1 VETLAPPKTTVRSG
15 VDGLLESPWPLA
27 GKRVG
32 LITNASGVTASG
44 VPTWRALRGAANV
57 RLVRLFGPEHGLLG
71 GAVYMEAV
79 GASIHAP
86 SGLPIVSLYGSAPE
100 SLKPRREDFADLEA
114 IVFDIADVGSRYYT
128 YIWTML
134 LAMEA
139 CASSRLR
146 FVVCDRPNPIGG
158 AVEGAPQ
165 STGYLTFVGL
175 HPIAA
180 RHGMTAGELARL
192 FAAERKLDL
201 DLVVCPA
208 EGWARDMPFA
218 STGLPWVPPS
228 PNMPTP
234 ETALVY
240 PGMCLLEGTNLSE
253 GRGTTRP
260 FELFGAPWLDGAA
273 LADALNA
280 LAMPGVTF
288 LPAQFRPMFDKHA
301 GVTCE
306 GAHLRVLDAESFRPF
321 QTGLRIIETARRLAP
336 LEFRWRTEPYE
347 FDDRPAID
355 LLTGSP
361 RFRETLEEKGSLR
374 AEIARHYDAAQSFLA
389 RREPYLLYPDRRPA
403 AVAFVGGHDSG
414 KTSII
419 VELVPRLIARGFTV
433 GTIKHTTRDL
443 EDDTV
448 GKDSQRHAAAGAAVG
463 ALVTPGRTTA
473 RRFGDEEPLE
483 SVLRREFSGCDLV
496 LVEGYK
502 SLPIPRIE
510 VVRTGGAR
518 PDVFEPAARISD
530 GPFVGTVPTLSYG
543 DWDAIAAA
551 VIRLAGLDRSADGSR

>member
-1 VETLAPPKTTVRSG
+1 MTRVRAG
-15 VDGLLESPWPLA
+15 IDRLLESSWPVA

-44 VPTWRALRGAANV
+44 APSWKALRGAANV
-57 RLVRLFGPEHGLLG
+57 RLVRLFGPEHGLAG

-86 SGLPIVSLYGSAPE
+86 SGLPVVSLYGSSPE

-114 IVFDIADVGSRYYT
+114 IVFDVADVGSRYYT

-175 HPIAA
+175 HPIPV

-192 FAAERKLDL
+192 FAAERRMDL

-208 EGWARDMPFA
+208 EGWARDTPFA
-218 STGLPWVPPS
+218 ATGLPWVPPS
-228 PNMPTP
+228 PNMPTTS
-234 ETALVY
+234 TALAY

-260 FELFGAPWLDGAA
+260 FELFGAPWLDAGA

-280 LAMPGVTF
+280 LAMPGVAF

-301 GVTCE
+301 GAACQ
-306 GAHLRVLDAESFRPF
+306 GAHLRVVDAEAFRPF
-321 QTGLRIIETARRLAP
+321 QTGLRIVETVRRLAP
-336 LEFRWRTEPYE
+336 LEFRWRTDTYE

-361 RFRETLEEKGSLR
+361 RFRETLEENGSLR
-374 AEIARHYDAAQSFLA
+374 AEIARHFDAAQPFQA
-389 RREPYLLYPDRRPA
+389 RREPFLLYPDRRPA
-403 AVAFVGGHDSG
+403 AVSFVGGHDSG
-414 KTSII
+414 KTSVI
-419 VELVPRLIARGFTV
+419 VELVPRLAARGLTV
-433 GTIKHTTRDL
+433 GTLKHTTRDV
-443 EDDTV
+443 EDDTA

-463 ALVTPGRTTA
+463 ALVTPRRTTA

-483 SVLRREFSGCDLV
+483 AVLKREFADCDLV

-510 VVRTGGAR
+510 VLRTGGAR
-518 PDVFEPAARISD
+518 PDVVEPAARIAD
-530 GPFVGTVPTLSYG
+530 GPFTGSVPTLSYG
-543 DWDAIAAA
+543 DWDAIAAT
-551 VIRLAGLDRSADGSR
+551 VLRLAGLDRSADRKPT